1 MKNRAKCKLCEEVI
15 ESHFLEDNVS
25 CKCGEISISGGE
37 LKNWCA
43 AKNWENF
50 LRIDDEGNEIVP
62 KVIIKPLPDSLSN
75 QNTGDVKPL
84 YIEKPT
90 KEEMVEMLDKMI
102 KSIEDLPQQAM
113 TLPVNQYDLL
123 SFMLLIS
130 SILKEK

>member
-1 MKNRAKCKLCEEVI
+1 MKNRAKCKLCEEII

-50 LRIDDEGNEIVP
+50 LRIDDEGNEVVP
-62 KVIIKPLPDSLSN
+62 KIVIKPLSDLLDDP
-75 QNTGDVKPL
+75 DVKPL
-84 YIEKPT
+84 YNEKPT

-130 SILKEK
+130 SILKEKE

>member
-1 MKNRAKCKLCEEVI
+1 MKNIAKCKLCEEII
-15 ESHFLEDNVS
+15 ESLFLEDTVN

-43 AKNWENF
+43 AKSWDNF

-62 KVIIKPLPDSLSN
+62 KIVTKSN
-75 QNTGDVKPL
+75 ENTEDVKPL
-84 YIEKPT
+84 YTEKP
-90 KEEMVEMLDKMI
+90 KREEMIQMLDIMI
-102 KSIEDLPQQAM
+102 KGIEDLPQQAM

-130 SILKEK
+130 NILKEKNE